1 MARKLKLRRKKGSR
15 LFTPSTRLFLPK
27 RKKGK
32 RRTNAL
38 GAAKPNTKFGW
49 LGPIFTKMANDRR
62 WLYSFNE
69 RNQIVVTNPF
79 PLATLHERPNDF
91 LNAGRIAV
99 AGNATKFLGKAAW
112 PAVPAD
118 TSITLTGAVVFGLR
132 VRISNNINTFKFAS
146 YNIQVLSGA
155 TVIADFDVQTNQ
167 LPLDVI
173 VLTTTSANGLAS
185 IIGVTTPIVRF
196 LLATN
201 PGLASGDFLYCE
213 SLNMRDI
220 GNIPNAEQACAI
232 GDEEDEE
239 DEFTDEEDEEGDDD
253 VINVG

>member
-1 MARKLKLRRKKGSR
+1 MADERRY
-15 LFTPSTRLFLPK
+15 LH
-27 RKKGK
+27 
-32 RRTNAL
+32 
-38 GAAKPNTKFGW
+38 
-49 LGPIFTKMANDRR
+49 
-62 WLYSFNE
+62 SFNL
-69 RNQIVVTNPF
+69 RNQMVVTNPF

-91 LNAGRIAV
+91 LNAARIAV

-132 VRISNNINTFKFAS
+132 IRVSNNINTFKFAS
-146 YNIQVLSGA
+146 YNIQILSGA
-155 TVIADFDVQTNQ
+155 TVISDFDVQTNQ

-173 VLTTTSANGLAS
+173 ALTVTSANGLAS

-220 GNIPNAEQACAI
+220 GNIPNAESACAI
-232 GDEEDEE
+232 GDEDEDEDEYDFVDEYSDE
-239 DEFTDEEDEEGDDD
+239 DEDEDEYD
-253 VINVG
+253 VINVGN